1 MAHSLVRYIT
11 HELVLALTDTVLA
24 PNDAAIQALVTQ
36 QPNIDQ
42 EDALIRALI
51 QYHVVN
57 DTHPSATFG
66 IEPLFPATLLSNPV
80 YSNVTG
86 GQRVELTSVNG
97 KPTILSGVK
106 AASHV
111 VHAVSPTHAVSKDK
125 VLTGGRMSSSSED

>member
-1 MAHSLVRYIT
+1 M
-11 HELVLALTDTVLA
+11 LTNAVLA
-24 PNDAAIQALVTQ
+24 PNDVAIQALVNQ

-42 EDALIRALI
+42 DDALIKALI

-66 IEPLFPATLLSNPV
+66 IEPSFPATLLSNPV

-97 KPTILSGVK
+97 KPTVLSGVK
-106 AASHV
+106 DASHV
-111 VHAVSPTHAVSKDK
+111 VQAVSPGYAVGTRKILI
-125 VLTGGRMSSSSED
+125 VVRISSSSED

>member
-1 MAHSLVRYIT
+1 M
-11 HELVLALTDTVLA
+11 LA
-24 PNDAAIQALVTQ
+24 PNDAAIQALVNQ

-42 EDALIRALI
+42 EDALIKALI
-51 QYHVVN
+51 QYHAVN

-66 IEPLFPATLLSNPV
+66 VEPSFPATLLSNPA

-97 KPTILSGVK
+97 KPTVLSGVK

-111 VHAVSPTHAVSKDK
+111 VQAVSIGHSVRLLTT
-125 VLTGGRMSSSSED
+125 LTGSRISSSSEDSYRS